1 MVLGADSAY
10 IIHLKGQ
17 TFRKRRMDNL
27 IKNLKLDNINWVDA
41 VNKDI
46 FWKDTWGKCQ
56 GYFQDTFWDPN
67 GMVTMGILACAL
79 SHRKA
84 YKTFLDSGDEVG
96 LFLEDD
102 IRNTSYIH
110 KLDFNKIR
118 EELDSIDN
126 WGVAVYGRY
135 KKDILYKGKITDHWC
150 ENYYHGKQTSGH
162 AYALNRKSAQW
173 LYDNTEKIGCA
184 ADVLLELAPFRIITL
199 PQSVFI
205 QRYMDYTGFDLNYT
219 LKMRK
224 KYPFLKEF
232 LSATTIE
239 ARDHLHTNIY
249 RKNQIVISKYV
260 PAEKWERKERTIQ
273 GRKVPGVNITIGR
286 RNEVF
291 KDDLNS
297 PPK

>member
-1 MVLGADSAY
+1 
-10 IIHLKGQ
+10 
-17 TFRKRRMDNL
+17 
-27 IKNLKLDNINWVDA
+27 
-41 VNKDI
+41 
-46 FWKDTWGKCQ
+46 
-56 GYFQDTFWDPN
+56 
-67 GMVTMGILACAL
+67 
-79 SHRKA
+79 
-84 YKTFLDSGDEVG
+84 
-96 LFLEDD
+96 
-102 IRNTSYIH
+102 
-110 KLDFNKIR
+110 
-118 EELDSIDN
+118 
-126 WGVAVYGRY
+126 
-135 KKDILYKGKITDHWC
+135 
-150 ENYYHGKQTSGH
+150 
-162 AYALNRKSAQW
+162 
-173 LYDNTEKIGCA
+173 
-184 ADVLLELAPFRIITL
+184 
-199 PQSVFI
+199 
-205 QRYMDYTGFDLNYT
+205 MDYTGFDLNYT